1 LLTDGS
7 MKRNHLAQ
15 ATGLASPT
23 VFRLVDELTQAGIL
37 RQLPL
42 ESGQPRR
49 TVGRPAASVELDSQ
63 AAVALC
69 MYIGTLN
76 ARLAL
81 ADLRLGILARR
92 LLPLNGAD
100 PKASLELAARTLLD
114 MADQAGVDRH
124 RLLGVGIG
132 SSGVVGGGSIKLH
145 SWLGWRDVPARAI
158 VAGATR
164 LPVFVDGAVRSNA
177 LSEAWFGHGRD
188 SGTLAVLRV
197 GSVVTSA
204 AVVRRSL
211 VRSGGLVEGQI
222 GHLPAGGDRRC
233 SCGRRGCIE
242 VEARDQSVLAD
253 ARRLRIAT
261 AASRAIDVYD
271 LARSG
276 DRTALSL
283 VDRRGDVIAR
293 AVAILEAVFDPGVVV
308 IVGAMAAD
316 GGELQMQAIRAAL
329 PRHRVL
335 PEVDRPL
342 RLVSSHFDTDSG
354 VAGAGSLVLR
364 QFYEG
369 RLEIARHI

>member
-1 LLTDGS
+1 
-7 MKRNHLAQ
+7 
-15 ATGLASPT
+15 
-23 VFRLVDELTQAGIL
+23 
-37 RQLPL
+37 
-42 ESGQPRR
+42 
-49 TVGRPAASVELDSQ
+49 
-63 AAVALC
+63 
-69 MYIGTLN
+69 
-76 ARLAL
+76 
-81 ADLRLGILARR
+81 
-92 LLPLNGAD
+92 
-100 PKASLELAARTLLD
+100 
-114 MADQAGVDRH
+114 
-124 RLLGVGIG
+124 
-132 SSGVVGGGSIKLH
+132 
-145 SWLGWRDVPARAI
+145 
-158 VAGATR
+158 
-164 LPVFVDGAVRSNA
+164 
-177 LSEAWFGHGRD
+177 
-188 SGTLAVLRV
+188 
-197 GSVVTSA
+197 
-204 AVVRRSL
+204 
-211 VRSGGLVEGQI
+211 
-222 GHLPAGGDRRC
+222 GGDRRC